1 MSIKLIFQKNCLD
14 DGVHLTRLDAID
26 NLTLNHS
33 TIYALGRSLEN
44 YKMIGLDYDN
54 QVVNQ
59 IGRLIAKIT
68 KSMEADI
75 AKLK

>member
-1 MSIKLIFQKNCLD
+1 MKNFAEKTGLS
-14 DGVHLTRLDAID
+14 TARLDAID

-54 QVVNQ
+54 HVVNQ
-59 IGRLIAKIT
+59 IGRLIAHIT

-75 AKLK
+75 SKLQ